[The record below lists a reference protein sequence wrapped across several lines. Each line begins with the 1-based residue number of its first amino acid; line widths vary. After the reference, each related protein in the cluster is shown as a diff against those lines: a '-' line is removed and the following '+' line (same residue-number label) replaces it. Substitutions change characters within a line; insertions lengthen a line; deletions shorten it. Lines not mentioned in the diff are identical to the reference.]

1 MPRRAIRHGRAVTAP
16 TAARFAGRAAGVR
29 GELGDFQIK
38 DVGFCVRM
46 PRALIGIY
54 ETQREDS

>member
-16 TAARFAGRAAGVR
+16 TAARIAGRAVGAW
-29 GELGDFQIK
+29 GELGDFKIN
-38 DVGFCVRM
+38 DAGLCMRI

>member
-1 MPRRAIRHGRAVTAP
+1 MPRRAVGHGRAVTAP
-16 TAARFAGRAAGVR
+16 TAARVAGRAVGAW
-29 GELGDFQIK
+29 GELGDFQIN
-38 DVGFCVRM
+38 DAGFCVRM